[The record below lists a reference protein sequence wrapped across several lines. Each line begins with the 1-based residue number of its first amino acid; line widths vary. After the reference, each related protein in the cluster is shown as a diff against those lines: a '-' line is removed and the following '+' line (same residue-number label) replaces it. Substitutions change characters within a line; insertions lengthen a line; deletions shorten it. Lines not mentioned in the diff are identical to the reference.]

1 MRSIAMTDPRP
12 HPPESPS
19 LARLF
24 RQCLVIGAT
33 SFGGGLNAYVRLIF
47 VKRRRWVTEEEFLES
62 LEVAQT
68 LPGPNVVNLVVMLG
82 RQLHGTAGA
91 AVALVGLLGPAVA
104 ANALLVM
111 FVLQRAE
118 SAAVTGVLAGFGAA
132 AAGLSIANAGQMAR
146 VHLRRTFDILL
157 TLVAAV
163 TMIWLRPPLVVAIVV
178 FGSIGVAAH
187 YLRARRDL
195 EEPTDA

>member
-1 MRSIAMTDPRP
+1 MTDARSEPTDA
-12 HPPESPS
+12 PS

-47 VKRRRWVTEEEFLES
+47 VRRRCWVTEEDFLEA
-62 LEVAQT
+62 LEVAQA

-82 RQLHGTAGA
+82 RLLRGTLGGV
-91 AVALVGLLGPAVA
+91 VALAGLLAPAIL
-104 ANALLVM
+104 ANALLVAV
-111 FVLQRAE
+111 VLRQAE

-146 VHLRRTFDILL
+146 AHLRKAFDITLALL
-157 TLVAAV
+157 AVVA
-163 TMIWLRPPLVVAIVV
+163 MIWLRPPLVVAIAV
-178 FGSIGVAAH
+178 FGSLGVGAH
-187 YLRARRDL
+187 FLGARRAV
-195 EEPTDA
+195 EESTDV

>member
-1 MRSIAMTDPRP
+1 MTDVRSTRP
-12 HPPESPS
+12 DAPS

-47 VKRRRWVTEEEFLES
+47 VRRRGWVTEEEFLEA
-62 LEVAQT
+62 LEVAQA

-82 RQLHGTAGA
+82 RLLRGTVGGLL
-91 AVALVGLLGPAVA
+91 ALVGLIAPAIG

-111 FVLQRAE
+111 FVLRRSE
-118 SAAVTGVLAGFGAA
+118 SPAITGILAGFGAA

-146 VHLRRTFDILL
+146 AHLRRVFDISLALL
-157 TLVAAV
+157 AV
-163 TMIWLRPPLVVAIVV
+163 VVMIWLKPPLAAAIAV
-178 FGSIGVAAH
+178 FGSLGVAAH
-187 YLRARRDL
+187 FLHARRSV
-195 EEPTDA
+195 EESTDA

>member
-1 MRSIAMTDPRP
+1 MSQPRTPRP
-12 HPPESPS
+12 DAPS

-47 VKRRRWVTEEEFLES
+47 VKRRKWVSEEEFLES
-62 LEVAQT
+62 LEVAQA

-82 RQLHGTAGA
+82 RLLQGTTGA
-91 AVALVGLLGPAVA
+91 ALALVGLIAPAIA

-111 FVLQRAE
+111 FVLRRAE
-118 SAAVTGVLAGFGAA
+118 SQAVTGVLAGFGAA

-146 VHLRRTFDILL
+146 AHLRRVFDIGLAVL
-157 TLVAAV
+157 AATV
-163 TMIWLRPPLVVAIVV
+163 MIWLRPPLAVAIAV
-178 FGSIGVAAH
+178 FGSLGVAAH
-187 YLRARRDL
+187 YVSARRSL
-195 EEPTDA
+195 GEPTDA